1 MQLSILDLKT
11 TYELFPTVAL
21 LASFENEDGREVCY
35 TFRVETS
42 EYEQDWT
49 EASGL
54 DKEDAVHRL
63 GETSINAKDDFLQFY
78 NEKIEELGLLEFMHQ
93 YQLELY
99 QDPKQIVCSSSAFKQ
114 MTFGFFKEKDLFVIK
129 EEYPGDVVFLY

>member
-21 LASFENEDGREVCY
+21 LASFEHEDGREVCY

-78 NEKIEELGLLEFMHQ
+78 NEKIEELGIFEFMHQ
-93 YQLELY
+93 YELELY